1 MMSIIHF
8 IFFWPIAIIQG
19 IILFPIHV
27 ITTIF
32 CHNGHLIELARRRDI
47 INMQK
52 QILRGYD
59 VNKKNSFG
67 QAPLHG
73 VFFDKAENSLRPD
86 MTLQVLKIL
95 IDAGADVNVTD
106 VRNWSPLLYAIGADY
121 TKESIYLINTKM
133 ILLNKQ
139 FYEGRTALHYAV
151 IKNNT
156 IIIKHLLEKGAD
168 PYISDNQGFIP
179 SQYCKNQVIF
189 DLFKAHQA
197 S

>member
-19 IILFPIHV
+19 IILFPIHI

-32 CHNGHLIELARRRDI
+32 CNNGHLIELARRRDI
-47 INMQK
+47 INIQNLIF
-52 QILRGYD
+52 QGYD

-86 MTLQVLKIL
+86 MTLPVLKIL

-151 IKNNT
+151 IKNNA

-168 PYISDNQGFIP
+168 PYISDNQGVTP
-179 SQYCKNQVIF
+179 AQYCKNQTMC
-189 DLFKAHQA
+189 DLFKVHQA
-197 S
+197 I